1 MKVFEKF
8 TCFGLSNW
16 FTELWS
22 NCLMVMVLVMIIALK
37 SLKKKKRKNIT
48 KIGTDYDPNAIVKR
62 SLSVFSGYY
71 LVHILEETNIFTN
84 LFILKKSENFLFQ
97 NIVQHMA
104 PAHAKGPY

>member
-1 MKVFEKF
+1 MGTELSEAGKKVKVFEKF

-62 SLSVFSGYY
+62 SLFSIFRVLFGSYLRGNKYFYKSVYFEK
-71 LVHILEETNIFTN
+71 I
-84 LFILKKSENFLFQ
+84 
-97 NIVQHMA
+97 
-104 PAHAKGPY
+104 